1 MSLPKKYL
9 FWIQFPDQDKEE
21 ITPFEMVIDKSTGF
35 EEFLYAACKHNIME
49 DGDDEASVHE
59 RMYNFPLLVLTG
71 VKLHSGGKEIKMNKV
86 LESMAEVLEQMNGNW
101 LCLWNIVEKSEWT
114 AYKARHEARAK
125 KKAAVASS
133 TASSSSLP

>member
-9 FWIQFPDQDKEE
+9 FWIQYPDQSSDE
-21 ITPFEMVIDKSTGF
+21 ITPFEMVIHKSTGF
-35 EEFLYAACKHNIME
+35 EEFLYAACKHNLME
-49 DGDDEASVHE
+49 YGDNDASVHE

-71 VKLHSGGKEIKMNKV
+71 VTLHHGDNEIKMNKV

-101 LCLWNIVEKSEWT
+101 LCVWNIVEKSEWT
-114 AYKARHEARAK
+114 AYKARHDAGAK
-125 KKAAVASS
+125 KKAAAAS